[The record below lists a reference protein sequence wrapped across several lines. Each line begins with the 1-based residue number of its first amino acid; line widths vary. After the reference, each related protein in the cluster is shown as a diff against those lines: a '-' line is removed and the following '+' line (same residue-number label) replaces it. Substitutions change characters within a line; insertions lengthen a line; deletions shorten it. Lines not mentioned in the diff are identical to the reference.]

1 MQQPIQLGRIIV
13 TPYKALTE
21 GAKYYLEKFYFTF
34 CETSNVNWEH
44 TFRKLKNIIAQ
55 IKIFQCTINHKCEW
69 RENNLNYSSN
79 YSNLVFEYK
88 KYSVSWKAQLTLY
101 LQGKIVATF

>member
-1 MQQPIQLGRIIV
+1 MQQPIQLGKIIV
-13 TPYKALTE
+13 TPYKALTQ
-21 GAKYYLEKFYFTF
+21 GAKCYLEKFYFTF

-69 RENNLNYSSN
+69 RVNDSSYSSDYFN
-79 YSNLVFEYK
+79 LILSNK
-88 KYSVSWKAQLTLY
+88 KYSESGKAQLTSY
-101 LQGKIVATF
+101 LQGKTE

>member
-21 GAKYYLEKFYFTF
+21 GAKYHLEKFYFTF

-55 IKIFQCTINHKCEW
+55 IKIFQCTINHKCDW
-69 RENNLNYSSN
+69 REQDLSDSSDFFNLI
-79 YSNLVFEYK
+79 L
-88 KYSVSWKAQLTLY
+88 L
-101 LQGKIVATF
+101 